1 MILRTGKG
9 YFSKSSRCDSRA
21 RIMDRFMNA
30 SLTHKKVEPVIP
42 SDVPEVDE
50 KVLDEYPGGSQLPG
64 TDDNFPYADKAI
76 FTEKNISASSSTI
89 LGKYYEHLVI
99 KALQPPEYGL
109 SVNGHKK
116 HGKDKGIDFYGRFT
130 EIPQKYPFIGQ
141 CKFYRSKSLPVTVIR
156 ELIGTLDGLKSGSEK
171 PPFDF
176 DLNEELIGMVVASVP
191 LSKDSV
197 KLLQSTRHP
206 MIFFRFIPNSAMTS
220 NLEKPPFDFDLNEEL
235 IGMVVASVPLS
246 KDSVKLLQSTRHPM
260 IFFRFIPN
268 SAMTS
273 NLFSSYGDG
282 HMQSLMMNETACS
295 LLDPYLKIET
305 RYDEKLS
312 VALKRSVRHEIFKY
326 HRDG

>member
-1 MILRTGKG
+1 
-9 YFSKSSRCDSRA
+9 
-21 RIMDRFMNA
+21 MDRFMNA
-30 SLTHKKVEPVIP
+30 SLRHEKVEPVIS

-50 KVLDEYPGGSQLPG
+50 KVLVEHPGGSQFPG
-64 TDDNFPYADKAI
+64 TDDNFPYADRAI

-99 KALQPPEYGL
+99 KALQTPAYGL

-116 HGKDKGIDFYGRFT
+116 HGKDRGIDFYGRFT

-156 ELIGTLDGLKSGSEK
+156 ELIGTLHGLKSGSEK

-197 KLLQSTRHP
+197 KLLKSTSHP
-206 MIFFRFIPNSAMTS
+206 MIFFRFIPNSAM
-220 NLEKPPFDFDLNEEL
+220 
-235 IGMVVASVPLS
+235 A
-246 KDSVKLLQSTRHPM
+246 
-260 IFFRFIPN
+260 
-268 SAMTS
+268 S

-326 HRDG
+326 HRDS